1 MAQDSSD
8 ISGWKAS
15 ATKLADGKYELS
27 ISVPALNG
35 WQLFDPNIKFEDFK
49 TSELIFPDSSITQV
63 GGFELTEQPKK
74 IKTPLSEYSTFG
86 VFDKG
91 TTFKTIIQIN

>member
-35 WQLFDPNIKFEDFK
+35 WQLFDPNIKF
-49 TSELIFPDSSITQV
+49 
-63 GGFELTEQPKK
+63 
-74 IKTPLSEYSTFG
+74 
-86 VFDKG
+86 
-91 TTFKTIIQIN
+91 